1 MKKANAYEIVN
12 ARILGEL
19 EAGRIPWV
27 DKAWTGSPSRAYNS
41 VSKKPYSFV
50 NQLLLTHDGEY
61 ATFKQWTEKGGHV
74 RKGEKSEAI
83 IFWKL
88 YKTEEKD
95 AAGNLVLD
103 NDGNPETK
111 TIPCLRY
118 YRVFHVSQVEGVEPQ
133 ERPAVV
139 NEFSPIEQ
147 AEQCLGEYR
156 DREGIK
162 LAHEFTGSAYYS
174 PESDGI
180 TLPLREQFK
189 SPELYYS
196 VSAHEHVHSTA
207 RRVNRTFNYDVEK
220 DRALEEC
227 VAQLGSAYLMN
238 TWGIANPTTDD
249 NDVSYIDSWISVIRD
264 NPHAFVTAASRAE
277 KAVKC
282 ILGTTE

>member
-1 MKKANAYEIVN
+1 MKKTNAYDIVN

-27 DKAWTGSPSRAYNS
+27 NRAWTGSPFCAYNS

-50 NQLLLTHDGEY
+50 NQLLLTHDGE
-61 ATFKQWTEKGGHV
+61 
-74 RKGEKSEAI
+74 
-83 IFWKL
+83 
-88 YKTEEKD
+88 
-95 AAGNLVLD
+95 
-103 NDGNPETK
+103 
-111 TIPCLRY
+111 
-118 YRVFHVSQVEGVEPQ
+118 
-133 ERPAVV
+133 
-139 NEFSPIEQ
+139 SPIEQ
-147 AEQCLGEYR
+147 AEKCLGEYR

-207 RRVNRTFNYDVEK
+207 RRVNRTFNYKVGRE
-220 DRALEEC
+220 RALEEC

-249 NDVSYIDSWISVIRD
+249 RDVNYIDSWISVIKD

-282 ILGTTE
+282 ILGTE